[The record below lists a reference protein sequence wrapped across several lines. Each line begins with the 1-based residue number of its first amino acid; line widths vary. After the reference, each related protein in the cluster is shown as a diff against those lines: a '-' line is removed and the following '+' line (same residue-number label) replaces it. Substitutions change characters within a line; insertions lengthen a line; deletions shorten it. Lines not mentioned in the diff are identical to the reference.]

1 MNNFK
6 YLLIALALC
15 SSLLSNLAW
24 GAKDFKVLCFHDIV
38 QEMTATT
45 EPDDVT
51 ADNLVN
57 YFSWL
62 KANGYKVI
70 SIQDVVNA
78 NNGGKPLPDKAIILT
93 FDDGY
98 KSFYTRALPLL
109 KAFNYPATLA
119 IVGSWLDVP
128 ENGTVLYGGK
138 QVPRSKFLS
147 MKELKEITNSGLVE
161 IASHTY
167 DLHHG
172 ILGNA
177 EGNDMPALTTFEYNM
192 TTNQY
197 ESEEH
202 YLNRIQTDLAKNNVW
217 IKEHTGKA
225 PRIIVWPY
233 GRYNGVGQKVAKDLG
248 MDIAITLDDG
258 ENIEL
263 QATDSIRR
271 IYLINNPRIDD
282 FVANL
287 REYPPTL
294 ERVMHVDLDYV
305 YDKDPVQQEKNLGS
319 LIERVLASGVTTVY
333 LQAFADDDATGVA
346 KSLYFKNNYM
356 PVKADIFSRA
366 SWQLKTRAGVKVYA
380 WMPLLAFN
388 PGPEKLRN
396 LDVVQPSDGSKGIG
410 YLRLSPFSERSRQFI
425 KGIYTDLGRYA
436 NFEGILIHDDATL
449 SDKEDASAP
458 ALQYYAKNWGLPPN
472 IAEITKNPELN
483 EKWYKAKTELL
494 TQFSLEMRD
503 AAQQYR
509 KPISIARNY
518 YAEVALNPQS
528 EEWFAQSIP
537 NGLQNYNW
545 VALMAMPYMEKAKNP
560 SQWLNNLVD
569 VTQKHPQAGEKLLY
583 ELQAKD
589 WRTNKPIP
597 TQELNS
603 WMRAMR
609 IKGIHNFGYYPD
621 DQFTNSPNMEVLKK
635 ELSAKAALT
644 AQ

>member
-1 MNNFK
+1 MKKFK
-6 YLLIALALC
+6 YLLIAFA
-15 SSLLSNLAW
+15 LLSNLAW
-24 GAKDFKVLCFHDIV
+24 GARDFKVLSFHDIV
-38 QEMTATT
+38 QEMTSTS
-45 EPDDVT
+45 EPDDVS

-62 KANGYKVI
+62 KANGYTVI

-78 NNGGKPLPDKAIILT
+78 NNGGKPLPDKAIVLT

-98 KSFYTRALPLL
+98 KSFYTYVLPLL

-128 ENGTVLYGGK
+128 ENGTVSYAGK

-147 MKELKEITNSGLVE
+147 LKELKEITNSGLVE

-172 ILGNA
+172 VIGNA
-177 EGNDMPALTTFEYNM
+177 QGNDMPALTTFEFNQ
-192 TTNQY
+192 TTQQY
-197 ESEEH
+197 ESEAH
-202 YLNRIQTDLAKNNVW
+202 YFNRIQSDLMKNNAW
-217 IKEHTGKA
+217 IKRHTGA
-225 PRIIVWPY
+225 SPRIIVWPY
-233 GRYNGVGQKVAKDLG
+233 GRYNSVGQQIAKSLG

-263 QATDSIRR
+263 QAVDSIRR
-271 IYLINNPRIDD
+271 IYLINNPKIDE

-287 REYPPTL
+287 REYPPQL

-305 YDKDPVQQEKNLGS
+305 YDQDPVQQEKNLGT

-333 LQAFADDDATGVA
+333 LQAFADDDASGVA
-346 KSLYFKNNYM
+346 KSLYFKNSYM
-356 PVKADIFSRA
+356 PVKADIFGRV
-366 SWQLKTRAGVKVYA
+366 SWQLKTRGGVRVYA
-380 WMPLLAFN
+380 WMPLLAFD
-388 PGPEKLRN
+388 PGPEKLRE
-396 LDVVQPSDGSKGIG
+396 LDVVQSYDGSKGIG
-410 YLRLSPFSERSRQFI
+410 YLRLSPFSERSRNFI

-449 SDKEDASAP
+449 SDKEDASPP
-458 ALQYYAKNWGLPPN
+458 ALQFYAKNWGLPPN
-472 IAEITKNPELN
+472 IEAINQNPADK
-483 EKWYKAKTELL
+483 EKWYKAKTAML
-494 TQFSLEMRD
+494 TQFSLDMRD

-509 KPISIARNY
+509 KPISLARNY

-560 SQWLNNLVD
+560 SQWLNKLID
-569 VTQKHPQAGEKLLY
+569 VTQSYPMASEKIIY

-597 TQELNS
+597 TKELSS
-603 WMRAMR
+603 WMRNMR
-609 IKGIHNFGYYPD
+609 IKGVHNFGYYPD
-621 DQFTNSPNMEVLKK
+621 DQFTNSPDIEILKR
-635 ELSAKAALT
+635 ELSAKAAL
-644 AQ
+644 Q

>member
-6 YLLIALALC
+6 YLLIALALV
-15 SSLLSNLAW
+15 SNLAW
-24 GAKDFKVLCFHDIV
+24 GSKDFKVLSFHDIV
-38 QEMTATT
+38 QEVSMTT

-51 ADNLVN
+51 ADNLIN

-62 KANGYKVI
+62 QANGYNVI
-70 SIQDVVNA
+70 SMQDVVNA
-78 NNGGKPLPDKAIILT
+78 NKGGKALPDKAIVLT

-98 KSFYTRALPLL
+98 KSFYTYVLPLL
-109 KAFNYPATLA
+109 KTFNYPATLA

-128 ENGTVLYGGK
+128 ENGTVFYAGK

-147 MKELKEITNSGLVE
+147 LKELKEITNSGLVE

-177 EGNDMPALTTFEYNM
+177 EGNDMPALTTFEYNK

-202 YLNRIQTDLAKNNVW
+202 YLNRIKTDLAKNNAW
-217 IKEHTGKA
+217 IKQHTGKP

-233 GRYNGVGQKVAKDLG
+233 GRYNTAGQKIAKDLG

-287 REYPPTL
+287 REFPPSL

-333 LQAFADDDATGVA
+333 LQAFADDEATGVA
-346 KSLYFKNNYM
+346 KSLYFKNSYM
-356 PVKADIFSRA
+356 PVKADIFGRV

-388 PGPEKLRN
+388 PGPEKLRS
-396 LDVVQPSDGSKGIG
+396 LDVVQSSDGSKGIG
-410 YLRLSPFSERSRQFI
+410 YLRLSPFSERSRNFI

-449 SDKEDASAP
+449 SDKEDASPP
-458 ALQYYAKNWGLPPN
+458 ALQYYAKNWGLPAN
-472 IAEITKNPELN
+472 IQAITQNPALN

-494 TQFSLEMRD
+494 TQFSLEMKD
-503 AAQQYR
+503 AAEQYR

-569 VTQKHPQAGEKLLY
+569 VTQTHPQASQKLLY

-597 TQELNS
+597 THELNS
-603 WMRAMR
+603 WMRSMR

-621 DQFTNSPNMEVLKK
+621 DQFTNSPNMEILKK
-635 ELSAKAALT
+635 ELSAKAAL
-644 AQ
+644 Q

>member
-6 YLLIALALC
+6 YLLIALALV
-15 SSLLSNLAW
+15 SNLAW
-24 GAKDFKVLCFHDIV
+24 GAKDFKVLSFHDIV
-38 QEMTATT
+38 QEVSMTT

-51 ADNLVN
+51 ADNLIN

-62 KANGYKVI
+62 QANGYNVI

-78 NNGGKPLPDKAIILT
+78 NNGGKPLPDKAIVLT

-98 KSFYTRALPLL
+98 KSFYTYVLPLL
-109 KAFNYPATLA
+109 KTFNYPATLA

-128 ENGTVLYGGK
+128 ENGTVFYAGK

-147 MKELKEITNSGLVE
+147 LKELKEITNSGLVE

-177 EGNDMPALTTFEYNM
+177 EGNDMPALTTFEYNK

-202 YLNRIQTDLAKNNVW
+202 YLNRIKMDLAKNNAW
-217 IKEHTGKA
+217 IKQHTGKP

-233 GRYNGVGQKVAKDLG
+233 GRYNTAGQKIAKDLG

-287 REYPPTL
+287 REHPPEL

-305 YDKDPVQQEKNLGS
+305 YDKDLVQQEKNLGS

-356 PVKADIFSRA
+356 PVKADIFGRV

-396 LDVVQPSDGSKGIG
+396 LDVVQSSDGSKGIG
-410 YLRLSPFSERSRQFI
+410 YLRLSPFSERSRNFI

-449 SDKEDASAP
+449 SDKEDASPP
-458 ALQYYAKNWGLPPN
+458 ALQYYAKNWGLPAN
-472 IAEITKNPELN
+472 IQAITQNPAYN

-494 TQFSLEMRD
+494 TQFSLEMKD
-503 AAQQYR
+503 AAEQYR

-569 VTQKHPQAGEKLLY
+569 VTQTHPQASQKLLY

-597 TQELNS
+597 THELNS
-603 WMRAMR
+603 WMRSMR

-621 DQFTNSPNMEVLKK
+621 DQFTNSPNMEILKK
-635 ELSAKAALT
+635 ELSAKAALP
-644 AQ
+644 

>member
-1 MNNFK
+1 MKNIK
-6 YLLIALALC
+6 YLLCTLA
-15 SSLLSNLAW
+15 LLSNLAW
-24 GAKDFKVLCFHDIV
+24 GTQDFKVLSFHDIV
-38 QEMTATT
+38 QTMTATS

-51 ADNLVN
+51 ADNLIN

-62 KANGYKVI
+62 KANGYRVI
-70 SIQDVVNA
+70 SIQDVLNA
-78 NNGGKPLPDKAIILT
+78 KNGGKSLPDKAIVLT

-98 KSFYTRALPLL
+98 KSFYTYALPLL
-109 KAFNYPATLA
+109 KAFNYTATLA

-128 ENGTVLYGGK
+128 ENGTVSYAGK

-147 MKELKEITNSGLVE
+147 LKELNEITNSGLVE

-172 ILGNA
+172 IIGNA
-177 EGNDMPALTTFEYNM
+177 QGNDMPALTTFEYNRS
-192 TTNQY
+192 TNQY
-197 ESEEH
+197 ESEAH
-202 YLNRIQTDLAKNNVW
+202 YLNRIKSDLAKNNAW
-217 IKEHTGKA
+217 IKQHTGKS

-233 GRYNGVGQKVAKDLG
+233 GRYNSVAQQMAKSLD

-263 QATDSIRR
+263 QAVDSIRR
-271 IYLINNPRIDD
+271 IYLINNPKIDE

-287 REYPPTL
+287 REFPPSL

-305 YDKDPVQQEKNLGS
+305 YDKDPVQQEKNLGT

-346 KSLYFKNNYM
+346 KSVYFNNSYM
-356 PVKADIFSRA
+356 PVKADIFGRV
-366 SWQLKTRAGVKVYA
+366 SWQLKTRGGVRVFA
-380 WMPLLAFN
+380 WMPLLAFD
-388 PGPEKLRN
+388 PGPEKLRE
-396 LDVVQPSDGSKGIG
+396 LDVVTSIDGSKGIG

-449 SDKEDASAP
+449 SDKEDASPP

-472 IAEITKNPELN
+472 IEAINQNPVYK
-483 EKWYKAKTELL
+483 EKWYKAKTAML
-494 TQFSLEMRD
+494 TQFSLDMKD

-509 KPISIARNY
+509 KPISLARNY
-518 YAEVALNPQS
+518 YAEVALNPKS

-537 NGLQNYNW
+537 NGLQNYDW

-560 SQWLNNLVD
+560 SQWLNNLID
-569 VTQKHPQAGEKLLY
+569 VTQTSPLAKQKMLY

-597 TQELNS
+597 TKELAS
-603 WMRAMR
+603 WMRNMR
-609 IKGIHNFGYYPD
+609 IRGIHNFGYYPD
-621 DQFTNSPNMEVLKK
+621 DQFTNTPNMEILKK
-635 ELSAKAALT
+635 ELSTKAAL
-644 AQ
+644 Q

>member
-1 MNNFK
+1 MNKMK
-6 YLLIALALC
+6 YFLCALAL
-15 SSLLSNLAW
+15 LSNIAW
-24 GAKDFKVLCFHDIV
+24 AAKDFKVLSFHDIV
-38 QEMTATT
+38 QEMTITS
-45 EPDDVT
+45 EPDDVS
-51 ADNLVN
+51 ADNLIN

-62 KANGYKVI
+62 KANGYTVI
-70 SIQDVVNA
+70 SIQDVMNA
-78 NNGGKPLPDKAIILT
+78 KNGGKSLPDKAIVLT

-98 KSFYTRALPLL
+98 KSFYTYALPLL
-109 KAFNYPATLA
+109 KAFNYSATLA

-128 ENGTVLYGGK
+128 ENGTVFYAGK

-147 MKELKEITNSGLVE
+147 LKELNEITDSGLVE

-177 EGNDMPALTTFEYNM
+177 EGNDMPALTTFEYNQK
-192 TTNQY
+192 THQY

-202 YLNRIQTDLAKNNVW
+202 YLQRIKADLMKNNAW
-217 IKEHTGKA
+217 IKQHTGTS

-233 GRYNGVGQKVAKDLG
+233 GRYNSVGQQIAKSLG

-263 QATDSIRR
+263 QAVDNIRR
-271 IYLINNPRIDD
+271 IYLINNPKIDE

-287 REYPPTL
+287 REFPPAL

-305 YDKDPVQQEKNLGS
+305 YDKDPIQQEKNLGT
-319 LIERVLASGVTTVY
+319 LVERVLASGVTTVY
-333 LQAFADDDATGVA
+333 LQAFADDEATGVA
-346 KSLYFKNNYM
+346 KSLYFKNAYM
-356 PVKADIFSRA
+356 PVKADIFGRV
-366 SWQLKTRAGVKVYA
+366 SWQLKTRAGVRVFA
-380 WMPLLAFN
+380 WMPLLAFD
-388 PGPEKLRN
+388 PGPEKLRE
-396 LDVVQPSDGSKGIG
+396 LDVVTSTDGSKGIG
-410 YLRLSPFSERSRQFI
+410 YLRLSPFSERSRKFI

-449 SDKEDASAP
+449 SDKEDASPP

-472 IAEITKNPELN
+472 IEAIIQNPADK
-483 EKWYKAKTELL
+483 EKWYKAKTALL

-503 AAQQYR
+503 AAQNYR
-509 KPISIARNY
+509 KPISLARNY

-545 VALMAMPYMEKAKNP
+545 VALMAMPYMENAKNP
-560 SQWLNNLVD
+560 SQWLNHLVD
-569 VTQKHPQAGEKLLY
+569 VTQETPLAKQKLLY

-597 TQELNS
+597 TKELSS
-603 WMRAMR
+603 WMRMMR
-609 IKGIHNFGYYPD
+609 IKGVHNFGYYPD
-621 DQFTNSPNMEVLKK
+621 DQFTNTPNMEILKK
-635 ELSAKAALT
+635 ELSAKAAL
-644 AQ
+644 Q

>member
-6 YLLIALALC
+6 YLLIAL
-15 SSLLSNLAW
+15 LLISNLAW
-24 GAKDFKVLCFHDIV
+24 GAKDFKVLSFHDIV
-38 QEMTATT
+38 QEVSMTT

-51 ADNLVN
+51 ADNLIN

-62 KANGYKVI
+62 QANGYNVI
-70 SIQDVVNA
+70 SMQDVVNA
-78 NNGGKPLPDKAIILT
+78 NKGGKALPDKAIVLT

-98 KSFYTRALPLL
+98 KSFYTYVLPLL
-109 KAFNYPATLA
+109 KTFNYPATLA

-128 ENGTVLYGGK
+128 ENGTVFYAGK

-147 MKELKEITNSGLVE
+147 LKELKEITNSGLVE

-177 EGNDMPALTTFEYNM
+177 EGNDMPALTTFEYNK

-202 YLNRIQTDLAKNNVW
+202 YLNRIKTDLAKNNAW
-217 IKEHTGKA
+217 IKQHTGKP

-233 GRYNGVGQKVAKDLG
+233 GRYNTAGQKIAKDLG

-287 REYPPTL
+287 REFPPSL

-333 LQAFADDDATGVA
+333 LQAFADDEATGVA
-346 KSLYFKNNYM
+346 KSLYFKNSYM
-356 PVKADIFSRA
+356 PVKADIFGRV

-388 PGPEKLRN
+388 PGPEKLRS
-396 LDVVQPSDGSKGIG
+396 LDVVQSSDGSKGIG
-410 YLRLSPFSERSRQFI
+410 YLRLSPFSERSRNFI

-449 SDKEDASAP
+449 SDKEDASPP
-458 ALQYYAKNWGLPPN
+458 ALQYYAKNWGLPAN
-472 IAEITKNPELN
+472 IQAITQNPALN

-494 TQFSLEMRD
+494 TQFSLEMKD
-503 AAQQYR
+503 AAEQYR

-569 VTQKHPQAGEKLLY
+569 VTQTHPQASQKLLY

-597 TQELNS
+597 THELNS
-603 WMRAMR
+603 WMRSMR

-621 DQFTNSPNMEVLKK
+621 DQFTNSPNMEILKK
-635 ELSAKAALT
+635 ELSAKAAL
-644 AQ
+644 Q

>member
-1 MNNFK
+1 MINIK
-6 YLLIALALC
+6 YLFCAFA
-15 SSLLSNLAW
+15 LLSNLAW
-24 GAKDFKVLCFHDIV
+24 GATDFKVLSFHDIV
-38 QEMTATT
+38 QTMTATS

-51 ADNLVN
+51 ADNLIN

-62 KANGYKVI
+62 KANGYTVV
-70 SIQDVVNA
+70 SIQDVINA
-78 NNGGKPLPDKAIILT
+78 KNGGKPLPNKAIVLT

-98 KSFYTRALPLL
+98 KSFYTYALPLL
-109 KAFNYPATLA
+109 KAFNYTATLA

-128 ENGTVLYGGK
+128 ENGMVSYAGK

-147 MKELKEITNSGLVE
+147 LKELKEINNSRLVE

-172 ILGNA
+172 IIGNA
-177 EGNDMPALTTFEYNM
+177 QGNDMPALTTFEYNRS
-192 TTNQY
+192 TNQY
-197 ESEEH
+197 ESEAH
-202 YLNRIQTDLAKNNVW
+202 YLNRIKSDLAKNNAW
-217 IKEHTGKA
+217 IKQHTGKS

-233 GRYNGVGQKVAKDLG
+233 GRYNSVAQQMAKSLG

-263 QATDSIRR
+263 QAVDGIRR
-271 IYLINNPRIDD
+271 IYLINNPKIDE

-287 REYPPTL
+287 REFPPSL

-305 YDKDPVQQEKNLGS
+305 YDKDPVQQEKNLGT

-346 KSLYFKNNYM
+346 KSVYFNNRYM
-356 PVKADIFSRA
+356 PIKADIFGRV
-366 SWQLKTRAGVKVYA
+366 SWQLKTRGGVRVFA
-380 WMPLLAFN
+380 WMPLLAFD

-396 LDVVQPSDGSKGIG
+396 LDVVTSIDGSKGIG

-449 SDKEDASAP
+449 SDKEDASPP

-472 IAEITKNPELN
+472 IEAINQNPVYK
-483 EKWYKAKTELL
+483 EKWYKAKTAWL
-494 TQFSLEMRD
+494 TQFSLDMKD

-509 KPISIARNY
+509 KPISLARNY
-518 YAEVALNPQS
+518 YAEVALNPKS

-537 NGLQNYNW
+537 NGLQNYDW

-560 SQWLNNLVD
+560 SQWLNNLID
-569 VTQKHPQAGEKLLY
+569 VTQTSPLAKQKMLY

-597 TQELNS
+597 TKELAS
-603 WMRAMR
+603 WMRNMR
-609 IKGIHNFGYYPD
+609 IRGIHNFGYYPD
-621 DQFTNSPNMEVLKK
+621 DQFTNTPNMEILRK
-635 ELSAKAALT
+635 ELSTKAAL
-644 AQ
+644 Q

>member
-1 MNNFK
+1 MNKIKF
-6 YLLIALALC
+6 LLCAFA
-15 SSLLSNLAW
+15 LLSNLAW
-24 GAKDFKVLCFHDIV
+24 GAKDYKVLCFHDIV
-38 QEMTATT
+38 QEMTAST

-51 ADNLVN
+51 ADNLIN

-62 KANGYKVI
+62 KANGYNVI

-78 NNGGKPLPDKAIILT
+78 KNGGKPLPDKAIVLT

-98 KSFYTRALPLL
+98 KSFYTHALPLL

-119 IVGSWLDVP
+119 IVGSWLEVP
-128 ENGTVLYGGK
+128 ENGTVSYAGK
-138 QVPRSKFLS
+138 PVPRSKFLS
-147 MKELKEITNSGLVE
+147 LKELKEITNSGLVE

-172 ILGNA
+172 VLANPQ
-177 EGNDMPALTTFEYNM
+177 GNDMPALTTFEYSQ
-192 TTNQY
+192 TTHQY

-202 YLNRIQTDLAKNNVW
+202 YLNRIQSDLIKNNAW
-217 IKEHTGKA
+217 IKQHTGKA

-233 GRYNGVGQKVAKDLG
+233 GRYNSAGQQIAKSLG

-263 QATDSIRR
+263 QAVDSIRR
-271 IYLINNPRIDD
+271 IYLINNPKIDD

-333 LQAFADDDATGVA
+333 LQAFSDDDASGVA
-346 KSLYFKNNYM
+346 KSLYFKNHYL
-356 PVKADIFSRA
+356 PVKADIFGRA

-388 PGPEKLRN
+388 PGPEKLRE
-396 LDVVQPSDGSKGIG
+396 LDVVSSTDGSKGIG
-410 YLRLSPFSERSRQFI
+410 YLRLSPFSERSRKFI

-449 SDKEDASAP
+449 SDKEDASPA

-472 IAEITKNPELN
+472 IEAITQNPIYN
-483 EKWYKAKTELL
+483 KKWYQAKTEML

-509 KPISIARNY
+509 KPLSLARNY

-560 SQWLNNLVD
+560 SQWLNNLID
-569 VTQKHPQAGEKLLY
+569 VTQALPQANEKLLY

-589 WRTNKPIP
+589 WRTNKAIP
-597 TQELNS
+597 TEELS
-603 WMRAMR
+603 AWMRSMR

-621 DQFTNSPNMEVLKK
+621 DQFKNSPNMEILKR
-635 ELSAKAALT
+635 ELSAKAALS
-644 AQ
+644 Q